1 MSLSW
6 GLVVEG
12 LGLRGLGLKGL
23 GLRDQAPSLKPQTV
37 HGFLAWQLMARK
49 TMSAGEK

>member
-1 MSLSW
+1 MWDEFKGW

-12 LGLRGLGLKGL
+12 LGLRGLGL
-23 GLRDQAPSLKPQTV
+23 RDQAPSPKPQTV